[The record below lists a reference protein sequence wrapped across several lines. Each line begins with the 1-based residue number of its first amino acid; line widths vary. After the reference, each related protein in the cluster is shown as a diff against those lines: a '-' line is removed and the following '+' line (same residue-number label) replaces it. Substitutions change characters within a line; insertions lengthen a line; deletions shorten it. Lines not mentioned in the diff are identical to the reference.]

1 MIIITILRWL
11 RGIVTFT
18 ATGSFPERIINLAL
32 KNDITLINPVGQKGE
47 LSAQVSIN
55 DYKSLCRLR
64 KKAKVKLKIT
74 KKRGLPFILY
84 RNRNRG
90 GLAAGFALFLAIINI
105 LSMFVWCI
113 DVKGQ
118 DTVSTERLKTVLS
131 ENGLYIGAYKNNY
144 NIQSLERDISLS
156 LGQVGWF
163 TVNLMGSTAYVSLSE
178 SVDKPKIDK
187 TDNPCNLKAKES
199 GQIVKI
205 EVSKGSNTVKVGDG
219 VAKGQML
226 VSGIVED
233 EENGKVY
240 IAHSEGKVFAEVHRN
255 QEIAVEKKRS
265 IILPQEEVIER
276 SGIEIM
282 GFFIPTSLKSIP
294 NKQYNTTVKNN
305 SLTINNTALPIN
317 IIEETNLLY
326 TPCDITNSKKQAEK
340 LGKIRLCLYDTF
352 SMWDKDITN
361 KKTSIN
367 EKKDSYILKSEYT
380 TVEDIAEQTP
390 INFLSN

>member
-11 RGIVTFT
+11 RGTVTFT
-18 ATGSFPERIINLAL
+18 ATGTFPERIINLAL
-32 KNDITLINPVGQKGE
+32 KNDITLINPVGQRGE
-47 LSAQVSIN
+47 LSAQVAVA
-55 DYKSLCRLR
+55 DYKNLCKLR
-64 KKAKVKLKIT
+64 KKARVKLKIT
-74 KKRGLPFILY
+74 KKSGLPFILY

-90 GLAAGFALFLAIINI
+90 GLIAGFAVFLAIINI

-113 DVKGQ
+113 DINGQ

-205 EVSKGSNTVKVGDG
+205 EVSKGSNAVKVGDG

-233 EENGKVY
+233 KENGKVY
-240 IAHSEGKVFAEVHRN
+240 IAHSEGKVFAEVRRT
-255 QEIAVEKKRS
+255 QKITVEKKRS
-265 IILPQEEVIER
+265 IDLPENENIKR
-276 SGIEIM
+276 NGIEIL
-282 GFFIPTSLKSIP
+282 GFFIPTDLKSIP
-294 NKQYNTTVKNN
+294 NKQYNTTVENN
-305 SLTINNTALPIN
+305 SLTVNNTALPIN
-317 IIEETNLLY
+317 IITENNLLY
-326 TPCDITNSKKQAEK
+326 MPHDVTNNNKHAEK
-340 LGKIRLCLYDTF
+340 LGKIRLSLFDTF
-352 SMWDKDITN
+352 SLWDKDITS
-361 KKTSIN
+361 KKISTS
-367 EKKDSYILKSEYT
+367 EKKDSYILTGEYIT
-380 TVEDIAEQTP
+380 TEDIAEQTP
-390 INFLSN
+390 INFLAN

>member
-18 ATGSFPERIINLAL
+18 ATGLFPERIINLAL

-47 LSAQVSIN
+47 LSAQVAVS
-55 DYKSLCRLR
+55 DYKNLCKLR
-64 KKAKVKLKIT
+64 KKARVKLKIT
-74 KKRGLPFILY
+74 KKTGLPFILY

-90 GLAAGFALFLAIINI
+90 GLIAGFALFLAMINI
-105 LSMFVWCI
+105 LSMFVWSI
-113 DVKGQ
+113 DIQGQ
-118 DTVSTERLKTVLS
+118 NTVSTQRLKTVLA

-178 SVDKPKIDK
+178 SIDKPKIDK
-187 TDNPCNLKAKES
+187 NDNPCNLKAKES

-205 EVSKGSNTVKVGDG
+205 EVSKGSNAVKVGDG

-233 EENGKVY
+233 EEKNKVY
-240 IAHSEGKVFAEVHRN
+240 IAHSEGKVFAEVRRE
-255 QEIAVEKKRS
+255 QEIAIEKKRS
-265 IILPQEEVIER
+265 IDLPEEETIKR

-282 GFFIPTSLKSIP
+282 GFFIPASLKNIP
-294 NKQYNTTVKNN
+294 NNQYNTTVTNS
-305 SLTINNTALPIN
+305 SLTVNGTSLPIN
-317 IIEETNLLY
+317 IIEETNRLY
-326 TPCDITNSKKQAEK
+326 SPYDITNNKNHAEK
-340 LGKIRLCLYDTF
+340 LGKIRLSLYDTF
-352 SMWDKDITN
+352 NMWDKDITD
-361 KKTSIN
+361 KKVSIS
-367 EKKDSYILKSEYT
+367 EKKDSYILKGEYIT
-380 TVEDIAEQTP
+380 IEDIAEQTP
-390 INFLSN
+390 IEILDN